1 MAKKLKR
8 EAIVINASVFD
19 SLPTYGNK
27 YKKERD
33 VWFSIL
39 VSYKKNNIFK
49 SLRVPIS
56 PDADLVDINYLQ
68 KYIARKVKIK
78 ANDVLFKEEPIVA
91 LWLNNIIVKDPGKI
105 RVEKRQKIRVN

>member
-1 MAKKLKR
+1 M
-8 EAIVINASVFD
+8 FD

-39 VSYKKNNIFK
+39 VCYKKNNILK

-56 PDADLVDINYLQ
+56 PDADLVDISYLQ
-68 KYIARKVKIK
+68 KYIAKKVKIK
-78 ANDVLFKEEPIVA
+78 ANDVLFKEEPLVA
-91 LWLNNIIVKDPGKI
+91 LLVNNIIVK
-105 RVEKRQKIRVN
+105 N